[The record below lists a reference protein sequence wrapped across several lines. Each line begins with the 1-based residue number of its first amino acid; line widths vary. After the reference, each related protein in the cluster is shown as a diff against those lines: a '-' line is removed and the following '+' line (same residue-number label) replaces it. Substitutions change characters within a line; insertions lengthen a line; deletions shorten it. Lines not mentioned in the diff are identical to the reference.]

1 MNKIASFTVNH
12 LDLLTGVYVSRKDY
26 IGDVCLT
33 TFDLRFTRLMKS
45 HLWILRGFI
54 QLNILLLHFL
64 RNHAEWAEKT
74 IYFGPMG
81 CRTGFYVIF
90 AGDLKSEDIIGV
102 LREAADYVLNYD
114 DNTPIP
120 GYSPRD
126 CGNYLD
132 NNLKLAKIYMKKFK
146 EEVLDNPVEER
157 LSYPQ

>member
-1 MNKIASFTVNH
+1 MERIKSFCVDHTK
-12 LDLLTGVYVSRKDY
+12 LKKGVYISRVDDTLITYDIRMCEPNVDTPLDPKAAHTIEH
-26 IGDVCLT
+26 IGATL
-33 TFDLRFTRLMKS
+33 
-45 HLWILRGFI
+45 
-54 QLNILLLHFL
+54 L
-64 RNHAEWAEKT
+64 RNGKYADKI

-132 NNLKLAKIYMKKFK
+132 NNLKLAKIYMRKFK